1 MVLTIFI
8 VSFFVITTLVVIKMY
23 EVKKNSKT
31 SITKKLSTYDDVVSA
46 HLDEVRDVSIDN
58 INKASVFVKKE
69 LPRKTKE
76 NIAILK
82 GAVKEK
88 YQAVLPN
95 IRGIRVLNQKG
106 KVSQFL
112 QDIQHD
118 RDRVGKGR
126 IEDFLT

>member
-8 VSFFVITTLVVIKMY
+8 VSFFVITTLVVVKMY